1 MNIGIV
7 TEAPKWFIL
16 LCLLAGGVY
25 AAVLYFRDKRLSE
38 APAWIKR
45 TMTALRFL
53 VVSVVAFLLLSPLL
67 KMTSREVRKPII
79 VIAQDESESIIRSK
93 DSAFYKT
100 EYRTQLEKTIAAL
113 SEKFEVRTYSFGE
126 KFRESISYTFGD
138 KETDISTL
146 FGEIENRFSGRN
158 LGAIIIASDGLYNK
172 GFSPVSAAS
181 RVKVPVFAIG
191 LGDTTLRRDLVLK
204 NVIHNRIA
212 YLGNTFPLE
221 AVIEAKRCKG
231 AATTLTVSKNGV
243 KLFTQQVPVNA
254 DLFSMSIPVQLE
266 AKEAGLQRYRVAL
279 SPVDGEVTEA
289 NNVID
294 IYIDVL
300 DGREKI
306 LILSAAPHPDV
317 AALKESI
324 EANDNY
330 EVESFAI
337 SDFDQ
342 PVKNYNMVILHSLPS
357 AENNVQRILTD
368 LESGNIPVWYI
379 TGAQESYTAFNRLQA
394 GLNITSSGSRN
405 NDVEAIPAPN
415 FPLFTLSDKLQ
426 GYVPR
431 FPALAVPFG
440 TLSAANSSTVLFSQ
454 KIGSLK
460 TNYPLWVFGQQ
471 GERKTAVLAGE
482 GLWRWKLRDFA
493 DHQNHDLFNELVSKT
508 VQYLSVK
515 VDKSFFRINTKTNY
529 PENEPVLLDAEVY
542 NDSYELINEPEV
554 SINIVDAT
562 EKRFPFTFSKT
573 GNAYRLNA
581 GRFPAGEYRYEARV
595 KVGQKIFTQNGRFS
609 VSKLIAEMTSTTADH
624 QVLYSLAKQHQG
636 ELLQVSQLGEL
647 TTRLLAREDI
657 KPVIYN
663 PKRLEDFINLKWL
676 FFVLLGML
684 TLEWFLRKRFGAY

>member
-93 DSAFYKT
+93 DSTYYKT
-100 EYRTQLEKTIAAL
+100 QYRAQLEKTIAAL

-126 KFRESISYTFGD
+126 KFRESIAYTFGD

-146 FGEIENRFSGRN
+146 FGEIETRFSGRN

-181 RVKVPVFAIG
+181 RVKVPVFTIG

-231 AATTLTVSKNGV
+231 AASTLTVSKNGV
-243 KLFTQQVPVNA
+243 KLFTQHVAINS
-254 DLFSMSIPVQLE
+254 DLFSLSVPVQLE

-294 IYIDVL
+294 IYVDVL

-337 SDFDQ
+337 ADFDQ

-357 AENNVQRILTD
+357 AAEGVERILTD

-394 GLNITSSGSRN
+394 GLNITSSGARN
-405 NDVEAIPAPN
+405 NDVEAIPAQN

-440 TLSAANSSTVLFSQ
+440 TISAANSSTVLFSQ

-493 DHQNHDLFNELVSKT
+493 DHQNHELFNELVSKT
-508 VQYLSVK
+508 VQYLAVK
-515 VDKSFFRINTKTNY
+515 VDKSFFRINAKTNY

-554 SINIVDAT
+554 SINIIDAT

-609 VSKLIAEMTSTTADH
+609 VSKLIAEMTNTTADH

-647 TTRLLAREDI
+647 TSRLLAREDI

-663 PKRLEDFINLKWL
+663 PKRLEDFINLTWL

-684 TLEWFLRKRFGAY
+684 TIEWFLRKRYGAY